1 MTIYQCPRCGYS
13 SHIKTY
19 LRKHFLRKRKC
30 ITSINN
36 ISIEE
41 CFKEVLHEAY
51 EKSNIDSKMTP
62 IDSKMT
68 PIDSKMTPDD
78 SKMTPDDSKMTPID
92 SKMTPDENPIK
103 YICKFCKQSYS
114 KNSNLHRHLK
124 KCSTVDLSDNTK
136 VINYINELEKENKQI
151 KKKLRKVVEKLIDNC
166 CVTNINNNSNNN
178 TINMQQNIIINS
190 YGKENLDYLT
200 KNYLT
205 GLVYKPFDSVQCLLK
220 TIHFNPK
227 HPENHNIKI
236 SNKKEKYANVYN
248 SGNWE
253 FKNKKEVIENIVDNG
268 YNIMECHFE
277 DIKKDIEYVRRDRF
291 SNFQDKYD
299 TDPTIK
305 KNIKSDVE
313 MLILNKNDKELLLG

>member
-1 MTIYQCPRCGYS
+1 MTIYRCPRCGYS

-30 ITSINN
+30 ITSIND

-41 CFKEVLHEAY
+41 CFKEVLHEEY
-51 EKSNIDSKMTP
+51 EKSNIEPKMNP
-62 IDSKMT
+62 NEPKMN
-68 PIDSKMTPDD
+68 PNEPKMN
-78 SKMTPDDSKMTPID
+78 
-92 SKMTPDENPIK
+92 PDESKKNYK
-103 YICKFCKQSYS
+103 CKFCNKIYS
-114 KNSNLHRHLK
+114 TNSHMNRHLK
-124 KCSTVDLSDNTK
+124 KCSTIDLSDNTK

-166 CVTNINNNSNNN
+166 CVTNSNNNTINN

-299 TDPTIK
+299 TDPNIK

-313 MLILNKNDKELLLG
+313 MLILNKNDKDKELSLDK

>member
-1 MTIYQCPRCGYS
+1 MKNYQCPRCGYS

-30 ITSINN
+30 ITSIND

-41 CFKEVLHEAY
+41 CFKEVLHEEY
-51 EKSNIDSKMTP
+51 EKSNIEPKMNP
-62 IDSKMT
+62 NEPKMN
-68 PIDSKMTPDD
+68 PNEPKMN
-78 SKMTPDDSKMTPID
+78 
-92 SKMTPDENPIK
+92 PDESKKNYK
-103 YICKFCKQSYS
+103 CKFCNKIYS
-114 KNSNLHRHLK
+114 TNSHMNRHLK
-124 KCSTVDLSDNTK
+124 KCSTIDLSDNTK

-166 CVTNINNNSNNN
+166 CVTNSNNNTINN

-299 TDPTIK
+299 TDPNIK

-313 MLILNKNDKELLLG
+313 MLILNKNDKDKELSLDK

>member
-1 MTIYQCPRCGYS
+1 MVKKKIYECKLCNLCTHLKTDFTRHQITKKHKIRVKMDEELKLNKKNHKNESKMNPNEPKMNPNEPKMNPDES
-13 SHIKTY
+13 KKTY
-19 LRKHFLRKRKC
+19 K
-30 ITSINN
+30 
-36 ISIEE
+36 
-41 CFKEVLHEAY
+41 
-51 EKSNIDSKMTP
+51 
-62 IDSKMT
+62 
-68 PIDSKMTPDD
+68 
-78 SKMTPDDSKMTPID
+78 
-92 SKMTPDENPIK
+92 
-103 YICKFCKQSYS
+103 CKFCNKIYS
-114 KNSNLHRHLK
+114 TNSHMNRHLK
-124 KCSTVDLSDNTK
+124 KCSTIDLSDNTK

-178 TINMQQNIIINS
+178 TINMQQQNIIINS

-205 GLVYKPFDSVQCLLK
+205 GLVYKPFDSVQSLLK

-253 FKNKKEVIENIVDNG
+253 FKSKKEVIENIVDNG

-277 DIKKDIEYVRRDRF
+277 DIKKDIEYMRRERF

-299 TDPTIK
+299 TDPNIK
-305 KNIKSDVE
+305 KNIESDIE
-313 MLILNKNDKELLLG
+313 MLILNKNDTELSLGT

>member
-30 ITSINN
+30 ITSIND

-41 CFKEVLHEAY
+41 CFKEVLNEEY
-51 EKSNIDSKMTP
+51 EKSNNEPKMNP
-62 IDSKMT
+62 NEPKMN
-68 PIDSKMTPDD
+68 PNEPKMNPNEP
-78 SKMTPDDSKMTPID
+78 KMN
-92 SKMTPDENPIK
+92 PDESK
-103 YICKFCKQSYS
+103 KTYKCKFCNKIYS
-114 KNSNLHRHLK
+114 TNSHMNRHLK
-124 KCSTVDLSDNTK
+124 KCSSIDLSDNTK

-166 CVTNINNNSNNN
+166 CVTNSNNNTINN

-205 GLVYKPFDSVQCLLK
+205 GLVYKPFDSVQSLLK

-253 FKNKKEVIENIVDNG
+253 FKSKREVIENIVDNG

-299 TDPTIK
+299 TDPNIK

-313 MLILNKNDKELLLG
+313 MLILNKNDKDKDLLLGT

>member
-1 MTIYQCPRCGYS
+1 MKIYQCPRCGYS

-30 ITSINN
+30 ITSIKN
-36 ISIEE
+36 ITIED
-41 CFKEVLHEAY
+41 CFNEVLNEEY
-51 EKSNIDSKMTP
+51 EKSNNEPKMNPNEPKMNPNEPKMNPNESKK
-62 IDSKMT
+62 IYK
-68 PIDSKMTPDD
+68 
-78 SKMTPDDSKMTPID
+78 
-92 SKMTPDENPIK
+92 
-103 YICKFCKQSYS
+103 CKFCNKIYS
-114 KNSNLHRHLK
+114 TNSHMNRHLK

-299 TDPTIK
+299 TDPNIK

-313 MLILNKNDKELLLG
+313 MLILNKNDKDKELLLGT

>member
-30 ITSINN
+30 ITSIND

-41 CFKEVLHEAY
+41 CFKEVLNEEY
-51 EKSNIDSKMTP
+51 EKSNNEPKMNP
-62 IDSKMT
+62 NEPKMN
-68 PIDSKMTPDD
+68 PNEPKMNPNEP
-78 SKMTPDDSKMTPID
+78 KMN
-92 SKMTPDENPIK
+92 PDESK
-103 YICKFCKQSYS
+103 KTYKCKFCNKIYS
-114 KNSNLHRHLK
+114 TNSHMNRHLK
-124 KCSTVDLSDNTK
+124 KCSSIDLSDNTK

-166 CVTNINNNSNNN
+166 CVTNSNNNTINN

-253 FKNKKEVIENIVDNG
+253 FKSKREVIENIVDNG

-299 TDPTIK
+299 TDPNIK

-313 MLILNKNDKELLLG
+313 MLILNKNDKDKDLLLGT